1 MSAVQDSVRVSG
13 VQISRCVYVYMS
25 LYLCLGVY
33 ECVCVCVYITYIT
46 KSCISVCVSV
56 CVWERVCVC
65 VGGTYMHVCTVKVEN
80 RIAHLTPP
88 SLCD

>member
-33 ECVCVCVYITYIT
+33 E
-46 KSCISVCVSV
+46 SISVCVSV

-65 VGGTYMHVCTVKVEN
+65 GGHVYACVYGQGREQN
-80 RIAHLTPP
+80 RTSDGSKPV
-88 SLCD
+88 